1 MTNKLEFRE
10 NYELRAVDSE
20 EGKMVIEGV
29 VNQIGEWSKVLYG
42 SFREKIEPKVFERA
56 IKSAKDNNRDIFF
69 LALHNNRE
77 LPLASMISGTM
88 ELVEKDNKL
97 LLRSELPPTTLAK
110 DIHELVKAGVLREF
124 SFGFNNVQA
133 KWDKDADG
141 IRTRTITGLTLHE
154 VSIVTTGAYNNTVAN
169 ARSMDLTE
177 ILPREDDEKRTNQSD
192 DEVLFL
198 YNKNK
203 LRLLNLGGV

>member
-10 NYELRAVDSE
+10 NYELRAIDSE

-77 LPLASMISGTM
+77 LPLASIISGTM
-88 ELVEKDNKL
+88 ELVEKENKL
-97 LLRSELPPTTLAK
+97 MLRAELPPTTLAK
-110 DIHELVKAGVLREF
+110 DIYELVKAKVLREF

-141 IRTRTITGLTLHE
+141 IRTRTITDLTLHE

-169 ARSMDLTE
+169 ARSMDLAE
-177 ILPREDDEKRTNQSD
+177 ILPKEDDEKRTNQND

>member
-10 NYELRAVDSE
+10 NYELRAIDSE

-77 LPLASMISGTM
+77 LPLASIISGTM
-88 ELVEKDNKL
+88 ELVEKENKL
-97 LLRSELPPTTLAK
+97 MLRAELPPTTLAK
-110 DIHELVKAGVLREF
+110 DIYELVKAKVLREF

-141 IRTRTITGLTLHE
+141 IRTRTITDLTLHE

-169 ARSMDLTE
+169 ARSMDLSE
-177 ILPREDDEKRTNQSD
+177 ILPKEDDEKRTNQND

-203 LRLLNLGGV
+203 LKLLNLGGA

>member
-10 NYELRAVDSE
+10 NYELRAIDSE
-20 EGKMVIEGV
+20 EGKMIIEGV
-29 VNQIGEWSKVLYG
+29 VNQVGEWSKVLYG

-77 LPLASMISGTM
+77 LPLASIISGTM
-88 ELVEKDNKL
+88 ELVEKENKL
-97 LLRSELPPTTLAK
+97 MLRAELPPTTLAK
-110 DIHELVKAGVLREF
+110 DIYELVKAKVLREF

-141 IRTRTITGLTLHE
+141 IRTRTITNLTLHE

-169 ARSMDLTE
+169 ARSMDLSE
-177 ILPREDDEKRTNQSD
+177 ILPKEDDEKRTNQND

-203 LRLLNLGGV
+203 LKLLNLGGA

>member
-10 NYELRAVDSE
+10 NYELRAIDSE

-77 LPLASMISGTM
+77 LPLASIISGTM
-88 ELVEKDNKL
+88 ELVEKENKL
-97 LLRSELPPTTLAK
+97 MLRAELPPTTLAK
-110 DIHELVKAGVLREF
+110 DIYELVKAKVLREF

-141 IRTRTITGLTLHE
+141 IRTRTITDLTLHE

-169 ARSMDLTE
+169 ARSMDLAE
-177 ILPREDDEKRTNQSD
+177 ILPKEDDEKRTNQND

-203 LRLLNLGGV
+203 LRLLNLGGA

>member
-10 NYELRAVDSE
+10 NCELRAVDSE
-20 EGKMVIEGV
+20 EGKMIIEGV
-29 VNQIGEWSKVLYG
+29 VNQVGEWSKVLYG

-56 IKSAKDNNRDIFF
+56 IKSTKDNNRDIFF

-77 LPLASMISGTM
+77 LPLASIISGTM

-97 LLRSELPPTTLAK
+97 MLRAELPPTTLAK
-110 DIHELVKAGVLREF
+110 DIHELVKAKVLREF

-141 IRTRTITGLTLHE
+141 IRTRTITDLTLHE

-169 ARSMDLTE
+169 ARSMDLSE
-177 ILPREDDEKRTNQSD
+177 ILPKDDEERANQNE
-192 DEVLFL
+192 EVLFL

-203 LRLLNLGGV
+203 LKLLNLGGA

>member
-10 NYELRAVDSE
+10 NYELRAIDSE

-77 LPLASMISGTM
+77 LPLASIISGTM
-88 ELVEKDNKL
+88 ELVEKENKL
-97 LLRSELPPTTLAK
+97 MLRAELPPTTLAK
-110 DIHELVKAGVLREF
+110 DIYELVKAKVLREF

-141 IRTRTITGLTLHE
+141 IRTRTITDLTLHE

-169 ARSMDLTE
+169 ARSMDLAE
-177 ILPREDDEKRTNQSD
+177 ILPKEDDEKRTNQND

-203 LRLLNLGGV
+203 LKLLNLGGA

>member
-20 EGKMVIEGV
+20 EGKMIIEGV
-29 VNQIGEWSKVLYG
+29 VNQVGEWSKVLYG

-77 LPLASMISGTM
+77 LPLASIISGTM
-88 ELVEKDNKL
+88 ELVEKENKL
-97 LLRSELPPTTLAK
+97 MLRAELPPTTLAK
-110 DIHELVKAGVLREF
+110 DIYELVKAKVLREF

-141 IRTRTITGLTLHE
+141 IRTRTITDLTLHE

-169 ARSMDLTE
+169 ARSMDLAE
-177 ILPREDDEKRTNQSD
+177 ILPKEDDEKRTNQND

-203 LRLLNLGGV
+203 LRLLNLGGA

>member
-1 MTNKLEFRE
+1 MSLEP
-10 NYELRAVDSE
+10 LILKK
-20 EGKMVIEGV
+20 GKWVIEGV

-141 IRTRTITGLTLHE
+141 IRTRTITDLTLHE

>member
-29 VNQIGEWSKVLYG
+29 VNQVGEWSKVLYG

-77 LPLASMISGTM
+77 LPLASIISGTM
-88 ELVEKDNKL
+88 ELVEKENKL
-97 LLRSELPPTTLAK
+97 MLRAELPPTTLAK
-110 DIHELVKAGVLREF
+110 DIYELVKAKVLREF

-141 IRTRTITGLTLHE
+141 IRTRTITNLTLHE

-169 ARSMDLTE
+169 ARSMDLSE
-177 ILPREDDEKRTNQSD
+177 ILPKEDDEKRTNQND

-203 LRLLNLGGV
+203 LKLLNLGGA

>member
-20 EGKMVIEGV
+20 EGKMIIEGV
-29 VNQIGEWSKVLYG
+29 VNQVGEWSKVLYG

-77 LPLASMISGTM
+77 LPLASIISGTM
-88 ELVEKDNKL
+88 ELVEKENKL
-97 LLRSELPPTTLAK
+97 MLRAELPPTTLAK
-110 DIHELVKAGVLREF
+110 DIYELVKAKVLREF

-141 IRTRTITGLTLHE
+141 IRTRTITDLTLHE

-169 ARSMDLTE
+169 ARSMDLAE
-177 ILPREDDEKRTNQSD
+177 ILPKEDDEKRTNQND

-203 LRLLNLGGV
+203 LKLLNLGGA

>member
-10 NYELRAVDSE
+10 NCELRAVDSE
-20 EGKMVIEGV
+20 EGKMIIEGV
-29 VNQIGEWSKVLYG
+29 VNQVGEWSKVLYG

-69 LALHNNRE
+69 LALHNDRE
-77 LPLASMISGTM
+77 LPLASIISGTM

-97 LLRSELPPTTLAK
+97 MLRAELPPTTLAK
-110 DIHELVKAGVLREF
+110 DIHELVKAKVLREF

-141 IRTRTITGLTLHE
+141 IRTRTITDLTLHE

-169 ARSMDLTE
+169 ARSMDLSE
-177 ILPREDDEKRTNQSD
+177 ILPKDDEERANQNE
-192 DEVLFL
+192 EVLFL

-203 LRLLNLGGV
+203 LKLLNLGGA

>member
-20 EGKMVIEGV
+20 EGKMIIEGV
-29 VNQIGEWSKVLYG
+29 VNQVGEWSKVLYG

-77 LPLASMISGTM
+77 LPLASIISGTM
-88 ELVEKDNKL
+88 ELVEKENKL
-97 LLRSELPPTTLAK
+97 MLRAELPPTTLAK
-110 DIHELVKAGVLREF
+110 DIYELVKAKVLREF

-141 IRTRTITGLTLHE
+141 IRTRTITDLTLHE

-169 ARSMDLTE
+169 ARSMDLSE
-177 ILPREDDEKRTNQSD
+177 ILPKEDDEKRTNQND

-203 LRLLNLGGV
+203 LKLLNLGGA

>member
-10 NYELRAVDSE
+10 NCELRAVDSE
-20 EGKMVIEGV
+20 EGKMIIEGV
-29 VNQIGEWSKVLYG
+29 VNQVGEWSKVLYG

-77 LPLASMISGTM
+77 LPLASIISGTM

-97 LLRSELPPTTLAK
+97 MLRAELPPTTLAK
-110 DIHELVKAGVLREF
+110 DIHELVKAKVLREF

-141 IRTRTITGLTLHE
+141 IRTRTITDLTLHE

-169 ARSMDLTE
+169 ARSMDLSE
-177 ILPREDDEKRTNQSD
+177 ILPKDDEERANQNE
-192 DEVLFL
+192 EVLFL

-203 LRLLNLGGV
+203 LKLLNLGGA